1 MATPSPGRPS
11 DRRTT
16 AGRTLLAVAALAAA
30 GGAVTAIA
38 DLSGTS
44 LELSMVAAWR
54 GFGLAVFAGL
64 FALLAW
70 RPTGYPGILEF
81 AIAHKLALT
90 LFALGRS
97 EALDAGEV
105 AIADGVLTVVL
116 VIAYVLVDA
125 RRAWRQPGQA
135 DAEAASTVLV
145 RVPR

>member
-1 MATPSPGRPS
+1 MATPAPDRTP

-16 AGRTLLAVAALAAA
+16 TGRVLLGLAALAAA
-30 GGAVTAIA
+30 GGAVAAIA
-38 DLSGTS
+38 DLSSAS

-70 RPTGYPGILEF
+70 RPTGYPGVLEL

-90 LFALGRS
+90 LFALARS

-105 AIADGVLTVVL
+105 AVADGVLTVVL
-116 VIAYVLVDA
+116 VIAYVLVGA
-125 RRAWRQPGQA
+125 HRAWRQP
-135 DAEAASTVLV
+135 DRAEVEPTVLV
-145 RVPR
+145 KVPR